1 MLRIIAGKY
10 RSRKLK
16 EIKSKD
22 IRPTQAKVKKSI
34 LEILEPFSD
43 KEVLDL
49 FSGSGALGIEALSRG
64 AKKVI
69 SIEKNIKCIN
79 FIKKFSKELGF
90 SIETLKSDVYYSLK
104 KIDLKFDIIFAD
116 PPYDFEIVKYKDLIS
131 IISYNKILK
140 KEGIIVIEHS
150 SLNDLSTISNF
161 VQYRKY
167 GDTGFSF
174 FKF

>member
-10 RSRKLK
+10 RGRKLK

-22 IRPTQAKVKKSI
+22 IRPTQAKVKKSM

-69 SIEKNIKCIN
+69 SIDNNRENHNNLTSNFQNICKDDDYEIKCLN
-79 FIKKFSKELGF
+79 AMRYLRANSNM
-90 SIETLKSDVYYSLK
+90 Y
-104 KIDLKFDIIFAD
+104 DIVMCD
-116 PPYDFEIVKYKDLIS
+116 PPYYKFDHKLIFTLCKPLIKKGGIFCMEMEKKIVDENIFRVKIYGRLQV
-131 IISYNKILK
+131 IIWR
-140 KEGIIVIEHS
+140 
-150 SLNDLSTISNF
+150 NDE
-161 VQYRKY
+161 
-167 GDTGFSF
+167 
-174 FKF
+174 

>member
-10 RSRKLK
+10 RGRKLK

-22 IRPTQAKVKKSI
+22 IRPTQAKVKKSM

-69 SIEKNIKCIN
+69 SIDNNRENHN
-79 FIKKFSKELGF
+79 NL
-90 SIETLKSDVYYSLK
+90 
-104 KIDLKFDIIFAD
+104 
-116 PPYDFEIVKYKDLIS
+116 
-131 IISYNKILK
+131 
-140 KEGIIVIEHS
+140 
-150 SLNDLSTISNF
+150 ISNF
-161 VQYRKY
+161 QNICKDDDYEIKWQWIKGHSGEYMNEMVDKMARKESEKLQN
-167 GDTGFSF
+167 F
-174 FKF
+174 